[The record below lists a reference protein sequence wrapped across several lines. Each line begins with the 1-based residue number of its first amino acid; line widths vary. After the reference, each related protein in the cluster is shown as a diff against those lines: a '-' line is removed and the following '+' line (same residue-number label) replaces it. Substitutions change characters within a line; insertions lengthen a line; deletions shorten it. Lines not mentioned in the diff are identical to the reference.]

1 MIEWWNVMTL
11 DELRQEIDRIDTQ
24 IVELLKQRMQCVHR
38 VGEIKKGSNSH
49 IFVPERESKLFA
61 KLMANNA
68 GVLPE
73 KGLQSVYRQIVSM
86 SFALEGGMRVGY
98 LGPEGT
104 WSHQAAQARFG
115 DSVELVPFPSFNHI
129 FHAVDRKEIDYG
141 MVPIENSTDGKVS
154 QALDLLGAMGLRI
167 CAQVHQPVLN
177 CLMGNGDPRKI
188 RTVYSHPQALGQC
201 REWLLQNYPNAAQVA
216 TSSTA
221 EAARR
226 AAAEAEQGAAAI
238 GSRMTG
244 SLYGLDILN
253 ANIQDKADN
262 TTRFAVIGRQKN
274 APCGKDRTTLCFSV
288 PHTAGSLVNVLNI
301 FRDHN
306 VNIYCMDSRPTRDT
320 AWEYLFYIDVEG
332 HEEVEPLKS
341 CLKQVHDTTPMF
353 KVLGSYPEN

>member
-1 MIEWWNVMTL
+1 MTL
-11 DELRQEIDRIDTQ
+11 DELRQEIDSIDAR
-24 IVELLKQRMQCVHR
+24 IVELLKQRMYCVHS

-86 SFALEGGMRVGY
+86 SFALEGGMKVGY

-104 WSHQAAQARFG
+104 WSHQAAQGRFG

-141 MVPIENSTDGKVS
+141 VVPIENSSDGKIS

-177 CLMGNGDPRKI
+177 CLMGNCCPTDI

-201 REWLLQNYPNAAQVA
+201 RDWLVQHYPNAAQVA
-216 TSSTA
+216 TPSTA
-221 EAARR
+221 DAARR
-226 AAAEAEQGAAAI
+226 AAAESDRGAAAI
-238 GSRMTG
+238 GSRMAG
-244 SLYGLDILN
+244 ELYGLQMLN
-253 ANIQDKADN
+253 SNIQDKSDN

-274 APCGKDRTTLCFSV
+274 APCGKDRTTICFGV
-288 PHTAGSLVNVLNI
+288 PHTAGSLVEVLNI
-301 FRDHN
+301 FRAHN
-306 VNIYCMDSRPTRDT
+306 VNIYCMDSRPNRDT

-341 CLKQVHDTTPMF
+341 CLQAVHDHTPMF
-353 KVLGSYPEN
+353 KILGSYPEN

>member
-1 MIEWWNVMTL
+1 MNL
-11 DELRQEIDRIDTQ
+11 DELRQEIDRTDAQ
-24 IVELLKQRMQCVHR
+24 IVELLKQRMRCVHS
-38 VGEIKKGSNSH
+38 VGVIKKGSNSH

-86 SFALEGGMRVGY
+86 SFALEGGMKVAY

-115 DSVELVPFPSFNHI
+115 DSVELLPYPSFNHI
-129 FHAVDRKEIDYG
+129 FHAVDRKEADYG
-141 MVPIENSTDGKVS
+141 IVPIENSTDGKVS

-201 REWLLQNYPNAAQVA
+201 REWLLQHYPNAAQVA

-226 AAAEAEQGAAAI
+226 AAAESSEGAAAI
-238 GSRMTG
+238 GSKMAG
-244 SLYGLDILN
+244 EIYGLSMINL
-253 ANIQDKADN
+253 NIQDKSNN
-262 TTRFAVIGRQKN
+262 TTRFAVIGRQRN
-274 APCGKDRTTLCFSV
+274 APSGRDRTTICFSV
-288 PHTAGSLVNVLNI
+288 PHTAGSLVDILSIFKNHNI
-301 FRDHN
+301 
-306 VNIYCMDSRPTRDT
+306 NIYCMDSRPTRDT
-320 AWEYLFYIDVEG
+320 AWEYLFYLDVEG
-332 HEEVEPLKS
+332 HESEEPLCT
-341 CLKQVHDTTPMF
+341 CLKQVHDRTPMF
-353 KVLGSYPEN
+353 KVLGSYPED